1 MLQIFQNLAR
11 IDFMH
16 NTFFY
21 LDEKNIYYEQDM
33 SIASTILCAG
43 IRDCRQKQVLQKPCS
58 SFCMRGTGFAC
69 LQIIDGMVNQQ
80 ECMRLKKEGF
90 KVKWQTSNTLLENY

>member
-16 NTFFY
+16 NAFFY
-21 LDEKNIYYEQDM
+21 LDEKKIYFEQDI
-33 SIASTILCAG
+33 SIASTILFTAST
-43 IRDCRQKQVLQKPCS
+43 DYRQKQVLQKPRRP
-58 SFCMRGTGFAC
+58 FCMRGNGFAC
-69 LQIIDGMVNQQ
+69 LQIIGGMVNQQ
-80 ECMRLKKEGF
+80 ECMRLEKEGF

>member
-1 MLQIFQNLAR
+1 
-11 IDFMH
+11 MH

-21 LDEKNIYYEQDM
+21 LDEKNIYFEQDM

-43 IRDCRQKQVLQKPCS
+43 IRDCRQKQVLQKQRRP
-58 SFCMRGTGFAC
+58 FCMRENGFAC
-69 LQIIDGMVNQQ
+69 LQIIGGMVNQQ
-80 ECMRLKKEGF
+80 GCMGLKKEGF

>member
-21 LDEKNIYYEQDM
+21 LDEKNIYFEQDM

-43 IRDCRQKQVLQKPCS
+43 IRDYRQRQVLQKPS
-58 SFCMRGTGFAC
+58 RTFCIRDNGFAC

-80 ECMRLKKEGF
+80 ECMRLVKEGLE
-90 KVKWQTSNTLLENY
+90 VKRQTSNSLLENY